1 MLLCTF
7 DKNEFNKVEDK
18 NEFNQVEV
26 ITHDI

>member
-1 MLLCTF
+1 MFLCTF